1 MQFQTDYIIS
11 WDFSDKDCPVV
22 NISRLRAGEKSMH
35 LECDV
40 LSVEHEKCG
49 VVSLRQLIEAFEAEK
64 RRIAAAADDLLG
76 GDPA

>member
-1 MQFQTDYIIS
+1 MQFQTDYIIA
-11 WDFSDKDCPVV
+11 WDFSDKDFPAV

-35 LECDV
+35 IEVDV

-49 VVSLRQLIEAFEAEK
+49 VVSLWQLIEAFEAEQ
-64 RRIAAAADDLLG
+64 RIKEAAPPAG